1 MCCLLCTN
9 KEMVNAKRKPWW
21 SANQRETLIGQQRE
35 DQKQLPEDMN
45 EFSLNLIT
53 FKKKLYCNSSFV
65 ILHTSV

>member
-21 SANQRETLIGQQRE
+21 SANQRETLTGQQRE
-35 DQKQLPEDMN
+35 DQKQLPEDMD

-53 FKKKLYCNSSFV
+53 F
-65 ILHTSV
+65 